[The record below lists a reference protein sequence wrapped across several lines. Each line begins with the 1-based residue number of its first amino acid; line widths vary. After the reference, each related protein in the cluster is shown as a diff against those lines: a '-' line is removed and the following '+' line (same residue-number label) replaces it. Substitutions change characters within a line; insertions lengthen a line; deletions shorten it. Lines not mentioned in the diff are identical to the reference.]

1 VTADA
6 MTHVG
11 NDVVNH
17 GAVRFRMETRA
28 IIWRRLIM
36 VSRAYDGGT
45 DPGRLF
51 GSALSMKASVGPL
64 VKRKCIECASIS
76 DA

>member
-1 VTADA
+1 
-6 MTHVG
+6 MTRVG

-45 DPGRLF
+45 DPGRLVW
-51 GSALSMKASVGPL
+51 LSTFHESLGWTACQTEMHRMRV
-64 VKRKCIECASIS
+64 
-76 DA
+76 DF